1 METVA
6 FHENTVHMCSNLLQ
20 NISIL
25 GRDGITKILRCE
37 LSVFNNSWKTFE
49 FPDLNLTEQRNMDIE
64 EKCANKNEILVD
76 SLDKS
81 GD

>member
-1 METVA
+1 
-6 FHENTVHMCSNLLQ
+6 MCSNLLQ

-37 LSVFNNSWKTFE
+37 LSVFKNSWKTFE
-49 FPDLNLTEQRNMDIE
+49 FPDLNLTEQRNVDIK
-64 EKCANKNEILVD
+64 EKCANKDKILGD
-76 SLDKS
+76 SLDNS